1 VTAASAVTGQLS
13 CSVLATS
20 TTLTAF
26 NAPQNQ
32 MLEAS
37 ATPSVTGGKGWWALS
52 AGTGFAAL
60 FLVFVPGGRKRYRAA
75 LGLGL
80 VCVLGLTMGCGGYG
94 GGGGGGGGGGLT
106 PTITKLTVTSAKVA
120 SGTAFTF
127 SVAVTGGTPAGQVAL
142 FDNGTM
148 IGTAATVSGGAATPT
163 APALAVGTH
172 SISAHYLGDAY
183 TMASASG
190 TINMTVT
197 GTTTVAITTSPVAS
211 PTAPALSVTIN

>member
-20 TTLTAF
+20 TTLTAS
-26 NAPQNQ
+26 NAAQTQ
-32 MLEAS
+32 MLEAK
-37 ATPSVTGGKGWWALS
+37 ATPSATGGKGWWALS

-80 VCVLGLTMGCGGYG
+80 LCVLSITMGCGGYG
-94 GGGGGGGGGGLT
+94 GGGGGGGGLT
-106 PTITKLTVTSAKVA
+106 PTVTKLTVASAKVA
-120 SGTAFTF
+120 FGNTFTF

-163 APALAVGTH
+163 AAALAVGTH

-190 TINMTVT
+190 AINMTVT
-197 GTTTVAITTSPVAS
+197 GTTTVAITTGPVAS

>member
-1 VTAASAVTGQLS
+1 M
-13 CSVLATS
+13 
-20 TTLTAF
+20 F
-26 NAPQNQ
+26 
-32 MLEAS
+32 EAK
-37 ATPSVTGGKGWWALS
+37 ATPTLTGGKGWWALS

-60 FLVFVPGGRKRYRAA
+60 FLLFLPGGRKRYRAV

-80 VCVLGLTMGCGGYG
+80 VCVLSLTMGCGGYG
-94 GGGGGGGGGGLT
+94 GGGGGGGGT
-106 PTITKLTVTSAKVA
+106 TATITKLTVSSDKVP

-127 SVAVTGGTPAGQVAL
+127 SVAVTGGTPSGQVAL

-148 IGTAATVSGGAATPT
+148 VGTAATVSGGAATPT
-163 APALAVGTH
+163 ATGLAVGTH